1 MRFARW
7 KRATHLA
14 TLESVSN
21 SLSRNF
27 PTSDGA
33 VPVEPKPK
41 TDAPKPRLWPLGA
54 LVADAVAD
62 AAEAHEARAT
72 GQLRGPITGL
82 KMLDREIG
90 GTLPKGALTM
100 ILGNSG
106 SGKTAFAGQTAAD
119 CGFPA
124 VYLTTEMAPIEL
136 LRRHTARVT
145 GEFLGRIKDG
155 SKSPAEAERL
165 FMQTAQK
172 LARLTI
178 ADATTAYATPD
189 YLREAIEVARGDAKH
204 AVLVIDS
211 LHTWARG
218 SGTGAGE
225 YESLNEHLTALVR
238 VAKRTGCAIVVICE
252 QNRFALKEGSG
263 GINSGAGTRF
273 IEYSADLILD
283 LEAKKGEDGGG
294 EKGVKLTL
302 AKNRNGSPDKVI
314 NLTFNGALMKFQEVE
329 K

>member
-1 MRFARW
+1 M
-7 KRATHLA
+7 
-14 TLESVSN
+14 ESVN
-21 SLSRNF
+21 SSSSRDF

-33 VPVEPKPK
+33 APVEPKPK
-41 TDAPKPRLWPLGA
+41 TDAPRPRLWPLGA

-62 AAEAHEARAT
+62 ATEAHEARTT
-72 GQLRGPITGL
+72 GKPRGPITGL
-82 KMLDREIG
+82 KRLDQEIG
-90 GTLPKGALTM
+90 GTLPKDALTM

-106 SGKTAFAGQTAAD
+106 TGKTALAGQIAAD

-124 VYLTTEMAPIEL
+124 AYLTTEMAPVEL

-145 GEFLGRIKDG
+145 DTFLGRL
-155 SKSPAEAERL
+155 KSGEMPPAAAERL
-165 FMQTAQK
+165 LLQTAQK

-178 ADATTAYATPD
+178 ADATTAYATPA
-189 YLREAIEVARGDAKH
+189 YLCDVMGAVKGDAKH

-238 VAKRTGCAIVVICE
+238 IAKQAHCSVVIICE

-273 IEYSADLILD
+273 IEYSADLIFD

-294 EKGVKLTL
+294 EKAVKLTL
-302 AKNRNGSPDKVI
+302 AKNRNGSPDKPI
-314 NLTFNGALMKFQEVE
+314 HLTFNGALMKFQEVE

>member
-1 MRFARW
+1 M
-7 KRATHLA
+7 
-14 TLESVSN
+14 ESVNN
-21 SLSRNF
+21 SSLRDF

-33 VPVEPKPK
+33 APTDQTTEPKPK
-41 TDAPKPRLWPLGA
+41 TNTPLPRLWPLGA

-62 AAEAHEARAT
+62 ATEAHEARAT

-82 KMLDREIG
+82 KPLDRAIG

-100 ILGNSG
+100 ILGNTG
-106 SGKTAFAGQTAAD
+106 AGKTAFVGQLAAD

-124 VYLTTEMAPIEL
+124 IYLTTEMAPIEL

-145 GEFLGRIKDG
+145 YTFLGRF
-155 SKSPAEAERL
+155 KSGEMAPVEAERL

-189 YLREAIEVARGDAKH
+189 YLREVVETARGDAKH
-204 AVLVIDS
+204 AVLVVDS
-211 LHTWARG
+211 LNTWARG

-225 YESLNEHLTALVR
+225 YDTLNEHLAALVR
-238 VAKRTGCAIVVICE
+238 LAKYTGCAIVVICE
-252 QNRFALKEGSG
+252 QNRAAMKDGAAG
-263 GINSGAGTRF
+263 NPNAGAGTRF

-283 LEAKKGEDGGG
+283 LDAKKPEDGAG
-294 EKGVKLTL
+294 ERAVTLTIS
-302 AKNRNGSPDKVI
+302 KNRNGAPDKPI
-314 NLTFNGALMKFQEVE
+314 ALEFNGGLQRFHEVE